1 MFVAYD
7 ISLQLIRA
15 LRPVVTTLREHDRDL
30 ASQLRRAASSISLAL
45 AEGRDRRDGDRR
57 RLYEVA
63 CGSASEVRAALDT
76 ADAWGWPVALE
87 PSRLLLDRLG
97 GLLYGLTHRRR

>member
-30 ASQLRRAASSISLAL
+30 ASQLRRAASSIGLAL
-45 AEGRDRRDGDRR
+45 AEGRDRRDGDR
-57 RLYEVA
+57 
-63 CGSASEVRAALDT
+63 C
-76 ADAWGWPVALE
+76 
-87 PSRLLLDRLG
+87 
-97 GLLYGLTHRRR
+97 RRRSRTSGAGRRRSGRAPRRCSA